1 MKKYSVTIVKT
12 VSFFA
17 VIEVEA
23 EDECQAEEIAEDQM
37 SFTNFEQSETTVF
50 EVEETKTKKP

>member
-17 VIEVEA
+17 VVEVEA
-23 EDECQAEEIAEDQM
+23 EDEYQAEEIAEDQM
-37 SFTNFEQSETTVF
+37 SFTNFDQSETTTF
-50 EVEETKTKKP
+50 EVEEIDPE